1 MDNEAYFRS
10 VTAEID
16 SLKDRI
22 RNFVQHWPTDGE
34 WKESVLRTVLRRH
47 LSKSIGVGKGFVVGK
62 DKVSTQQDILFYD
75 TSKPVLYQEGDLLIL
90 TPEAALGAIEV
101 KTNPSRREIQKA
113 LTKLA
118 NTAELVSHTIRYT
131 PTFFGLFAYD
141 GDPDVHGTLEDLQ
154 AAVKKNEWRVINCLS
169 IGSSFF
175 VRFWPHHPSVDRK
188 KLYKRWHSYDL
199 HSKASAYFIFNAVEH
214 LCPGAVIGID
224 ELWFPKEGKE
234 PNKTDD
240 IGL

>member
-1 MDNEAYFRS
+1 MVNGKKVSSEPCCEEH
-10 VTAEID
+10 V
-16 SLKDRI
+16 
-22 RNFVQHWPTDGE
+22 
-34 WKESVLRTVLRRH
+34 
-47 LSKSIGVGKGFVVGK
+47 SKSIGVGKGFVVGK

-141 GDPDVHGTLEDLQ
+141 GDPDVHGTLERFQ

-175 VRFWPHHPSVDRK
+175 VQVFGRTIH
-188 KLYKRWHSYDL
+188 RWIERSFINAGIRMTCIARLL
-199 HSKASAYFIFNAVEH
+199 HILFS
-214 LCPGAVIGID
+214 
-224 ELWFPKEGKE
+224 
-234 PNKTDD
+234 TQ
-240 IGL
+240 